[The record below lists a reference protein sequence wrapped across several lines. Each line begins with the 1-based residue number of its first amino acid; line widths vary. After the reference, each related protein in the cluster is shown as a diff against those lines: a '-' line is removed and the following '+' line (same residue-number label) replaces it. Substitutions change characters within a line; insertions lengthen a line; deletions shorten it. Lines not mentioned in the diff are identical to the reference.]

1 MVRSKT
7 RRCCPWVLA
16 RQTAC
21 PGSPSYNRPV
31 ISVVLATRNR
41 ANILD
46 VTLGHI
52 SRQRVD
58 DNWEIVIAD
67 NGSSDHTPDI
77 LDRWRGDLP
86 LRGVCV
92 EEPGKSR
99 ALNAALQLATGDLL
113 VFTDDDII
121 PRADWLQRMAAAARA
136 WPDHSVFGGRIVL
149 APPPGAPDWLFD
161 LEERAVNFARYGPAD
176 ESGPTTATPFGP
188 SFAVRAE
195 VMRGL
200 RFEES
205 VGPDGSDGY
214 AMGTETM
221 LLVGLVDP
229 ERPAVYVA
237 DSVVHHIVRPEQLDR
252 RALCLRSFRMGRGL
266 VVLCSRHN
274 PPSLRYVFGA
284 PRYLWRAAAGALW
297 RTLPLPDRQRSAHF
311 EAELRFH
318 RLRGEI
324 MEHRRMSSPREQ
336 TGPHRPAPGKGP
348 NA

>member
-77 LDRWRGDLP
+77 LARWRGDLP

-121 PRADWLQRMAAAARA
+121 PRADWLQRTAAAARA
-136 WPDHSVFGGRIVL
+136 WPGHSVFGGRIVL
-149 APPPGAPDWLFD
+149 APASRGTGLAVRPRRESGQLCSLRSRRREWAYHCHPL
-161 LEERAVNFARYGPAD
+161 RAEFRRTRRGHAGPAIRGIRRSGRVRRIRYGNGDDAP
-176 ESGPTTATPFGP
+176 GRVGRPGTTGGL
-188 SFAVRAE
+188 R
-195 VMRGL
+195 RGL
-200 RFEES
+200 RRAPHRSTGATRPTGS
-205 VGPDGSDGY
+205 VPAKLPDGARTGRALLASQPPVPPVRLW
-214 AMGTETM
+214 GTTVP
-221 LLVGLVDP
+221 LAG
-229 ERPAVYVA
+229 RGGRAVA
-237 DSVVHHIVRPEQLDR
+237 D
-252 RALCLRSFRMGRGL
+252 A
-266 VVLCSRHN
+266 
-274 PPSLRYVFGA
+274 PS
-284 PRYLWRAAAGALW
+284 
-297 RTLPLPDRQRSAHF
+297 QRSARF

-336 TGPHRPAPGKGP
+336 TGPHRPAPGRGR